1 MVSSLC
7 ERTMPGCDRLADSSS
22 ARCAMDW
29 LFFVQR
35 RKCTTW
41 GNGSW
46 LWSPA
51 ARLFR
56 RRRVGADER
65 HRFAQIGAWHR
76 RMTDVIIQR
85 LGCALLERVR
95 VDQSRARHIDDVIA
109 VMFGKAPELRDR
121 EIDWREQPHIE
132 PAPIDT
138 GDGNGWRVVVRVFV
152 QRPQRVVVV

>member
-41 GNGSW
+41 GSGGWSC
-46 LWSPA
+46 SPA

-56 RRRVGADER
+56 QRRVGADER
-65 HRFAQIGAWHR
+65 HCFTQIGTWRR
-76 RMTDVIIQR
+76 RMTDVIVER
-85 LGCALLERVR
+85 LVSALLERIR
-95 VDQSRARHIDDVIA
+95 VDQSRARHIDDVVA
-109 VMFGKAPELRDR
+109 VMFGK
-121 EIDWREQPHIE
+121 
-132 PAPIDT
+132 
-138 GDGNGWRVVVRVFV
+138 
-152 QRPQRVVVV
+152 